1 MSKKARDRVWE
12 AAWALLCLAVILLV
26 AAGLTLHEPGRDTRS
41 RVIYREE
48 GRPVETA
55 AVSGAVRG
63 RETVRGW
70 ETVRAYDVDR
80 VMRIITAEAGCDL
93 RQCRGV
99 TQALYNACERLEWQL
114 TPEEVCAKYRYT
126 NPADC
131 ITLEAR
137 TAFME
142 IFSKGETFA
151 DIGGA
156 TMFYNPLVD
165 GPSRDHEDQQYVCS
179 IEDVRYFVEN
189 G

>member
-1 MSKKARDRVWE
+1 MSKKVRDRVWT
-12 AAWALLCLAVILLV
+12 AAWGLLCLAVILLV
-26 AAGLTLHEPGRDTRS
+26 AAGLTLHEPRRDTRS

-55 AVSGAVRG
+55 AVSGAVSG
-63 RETVRGW
+63 VVSGW

-80 VMRIITAEAGCDL
+80 VMKIITAEAGSDL

-99 TQALYNACERLEWQL
+99 SQALYNACERLGWQL

-126 NPADC
+126 HPADW
-131 ITLEAR
+131 ISLEAR
-137 TAFME
+137 TAFVE
-142 IFSKGETFA
+142 IFSQGETFA

-165 GPSRDHEDQQYVCS
+165 GPSSDHEEQQYVCS
-179 IEDVRYFVEN
+179 IGDVRYFVEN
-189 G
+189 

>member
-1 MSKKARDRVWE
+1 MSKKVRDRVCL
-12 AAWALLCLAVILLV
+12 AAWGLLCLAVILLV
-26 AAGLTLHEPGRDTRS
+26 AAGLTMHEPERDTRS
-41 RVIYREE
+41 RVIYHEE

-63 RETVRGW
+63 RETVQGW
-70 ETVRAYDVDR
+70 ENVRAYDVDR
-80 VMRIITAEAGCDL
+80 VMKIITAEAGSDL

-99 TQALYNACERLEWQL
+99 SQALYNACERLEWQL

-126 NPADC
+126 HPADW
-131 ITLEAR
+131 ISWEAR
-137 TAFME
+137 TAFVE
-142 IFSKGETFA
+142 IFSQGETFA

-165 GPSRDHEDQQYVCS
+165 GQSRDHEEQQYVCS
-179 IEDVRYFVEN
+179 IGDVRYFVEN

>member
-55 AVSGAVRG
+55 AVRGAVS
-63 RETVRGW
+63 GW

-80 VMRIITAEAGCDL
+80 VMKIITAEAGSDL

-99 TQALYNACERLEWQL
+99 SQALYNACERLGWQL

-126 NPADC
+126 HPADW
-131 ITLEAR
+131 ISQEAR
-137 TAFME
+137 TAFVE
-142 IFSKGETFA
+142 IFSQGETFA

-165 GPSRDHEDQQYVCS
+165 GPSNDHEEQQYVCS
-179 IEDVRYFVEN
+179 IGDVRYFVEN
-189 G
+189 

>member
-1 MSKKARDRVWE
+1 MSKKVRDRVWT
-12 AAWALLCLAVILLV
+12 AAWGLLCLAVILLV
-26 AAGLTLHEPGRDTRS
+26 AAGLTLHEPRRDTRS

-55 AVSGAVRG
+55 AVRGAVS
-63 RETVRGW
+63 GW

-80 VMRIITAEAGCDL
+80 VMKIITAEAGSDL

-99 TQALYNACERLEWQL
+99 SQALYNACERLEWQL

-126 NPADC
+126 HPADY
-131 ITLEAR
+131 ISQEAR
-137 TAFME
+137 TAFVE
-142 IFSKGETFA
+142 IFSQGETFA

-165 GPSRDHEDQQYVCS
+165 GPSSDHEEQQYVCS
-179 IEDVRYFVEN
+179 IGDVRYFVEN
-189 G
+189 

>member
-1 MSKKARDRVWE
+1 MSKKARNRIRT
-12 AAWALLCLAVILLV
+12 AAWGLLCLSVILLV
-26 AAGLTLHEPGRDTRS
+26 AAGLMMREPRRDTRS

-63 RETVRGW
+63 AVSGW

-80 VMRIITAEAGCDL
+80 VMKIITAEAGSDL

-99 TQALYNACERLEWQL
+99 SQALYNACERLEWQL

-126 NPADC
+126 HPADW
-131 ITLEAR
+131 ISWEAR
-137 TAFME
+137 TAFVE
-142 IFSKGETFA
+142 IFSQGETFA

-165 GPSRDHEDQQYVCS
+165 GLSRDHEEQQYVCS
-179 IEDVRYFVEN
+179 IGDVRYFVEN
-189 G
+189 

>member
-1 MSKKARDRVWE
+1 MRKKARQRIRT
-12 AAWALLCLAVILLV
+12 AAWTLLCLAVILLV
-26 AAGLTLHEPGRDTRS
+26 AGMMMREPRQDIRS

-80 VMRIITAEAGCDL
+80 VMRIITAEAGSDL

-99 TQALYNACERLEWQL
+99 SQALYNACERLEWQL
-114 TPEEVCAKYRYT
+114 TPEEVCGKYRYT
-126 NPADC
+126 HPADY
-131 ITLEAR
+131 ISQEAR

-142 IFSKGETFA
+142 IFSQGETFA

-165 GPSRDHEDQQYVCS
+165 GQSRDHEEQQYVCS
-179 IEDVRYFVEN
+179 IGDVRYFVEN